1 MLKVQSIYV
10 NQMKK
15 YLILLAGS
23 PATGKT
29 YLIQQIREQMP
40 NLFLITPDEGKEL
53 LAESVGFDNLTEKSQ
68 LEKRVWS
75 FYYGVLALYMEVGK
89 QVIVSEYPFSNKQ
102 KGKLAQLAE
111 TYEYEVITVRLV
123 ADFEV
128 LWKRRRKRDL
138 DPDRHLSHLMTHYHF
153 GDILENRLR
162 ADNHITK
169 EKFKQIIEARGYN
182 QFQLGEL
189 HEFDVTDYQK
199 VDYSALIEYLAD
211 KVKNGS

>member
-1 MLKVQSIYV
+1 MLKVRSIYV
-10 NQMKK
+10 SQMKK

-29 YLIQQIREQMP
+29 YLIQQIREQIP

-53 LAESVGFDNLTEKSQ
+53 LADSVGFDNLMEKAQ

-75 FYYGVLALYMEVGK
+75 FYYNVLALYMEVGK
-89 QVIVSEYPFSNKQ
+89 QVIVSEYPFSDKQ
-102 KGKLAQLAE
+102 KEKLAQLAE

-123 ADFEV
+123 ADFDV
-128 LWKRRRKRDL
+128 LWERRHQRDL
-138 DPDRHLSHLMTHYHF
+138 EPDRHLSHLMTHYHF
-153 GDILENRLR
+153 GDTLENRVK

-169 EKFKQIIEARGYN
+169 EQFKQIIEARGYN

-199 VDYSALIEYLAD
+199 VDYGALIEYLAD
-211 KVKNGS
+211 KVENGN